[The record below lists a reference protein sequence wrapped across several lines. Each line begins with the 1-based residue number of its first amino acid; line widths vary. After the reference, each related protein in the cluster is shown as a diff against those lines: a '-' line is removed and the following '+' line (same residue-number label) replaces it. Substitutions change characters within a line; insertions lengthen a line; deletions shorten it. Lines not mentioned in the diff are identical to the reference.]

1 MSYKLALAG
10 AGLALSL
17 LMDSANANT
26 VTIQLQ
32 EDGVNGG
39 AITTVATGDG
49 SAGVTG
55 LTYGTF
61 TSIFVNGVEFRPAFS
76 ALFSNLIAASSSPTG
91 TLTVYVQLSD
101 AVLTGFIRSVT
112 GPALSSFTSNSLPPN
127 WTVKE
132 EAYFT
137 FTSFGSVITT
147 PLGSSTFNTI
157 GTAQGSAFACTGFPS
172 PLSCVGTLTEKYT
185 VTAVSTGLPFIGARA
200 TNDTIDVQVPFV
212 PGPVVGT
219 GIPGRSW
226 RAVAFSAGGDGGRE
240 SPEHLCLSSIGR
252 GILG

>member
-1 MSYKLALAG
+1 MTPEVAEIAANYFQHRREGFAEQSRFMSHRGHARWPAAICCRDRRVSRSSVARRSSRSCTITTSGISAASMRRRKLLKERLSCITNEENARRAGNSGGLAMSYKLALAG

-32 EDGVNGG
+32 QDGVNGG

-49 SAGVTG
+49 SASVNG

-61 TSIFVNGVEFRPAFS
+61 TSIFVNGVDEPTGSIFD
-76 ALFSNLIAASSSPTG
+76 ALFSNVIAASSTPG

-101 AVLTGFIRSVT
+101 AVLSGFVRSVT

-132 EAYFT
+132 EAYF
-137 FTSFGSVITT
+137 I
-147 PLGSSTFNTI
+147 
-157 GTAQGSAFACTGFPS
+157 S
-172 PLSCVGTLTEKYT
+172 PHRLSLR
-185 VTAVSTGLPFIGARA
+185 P
-200 TNDTIDVQVPFV
+200 
-212 PGPVVGT
+212 
-219 GIPGRSW
+219 
-226 RAVAFSAGGDGGRE
+226 
-240 SPEHLCLSSIGR
+240 
-252 GILG
+252 